1 MIIDWNAEERQRYD
15 SIIEEEMRK
24 GCWVLCF
31 LALLLFPAFFFLDY
45 FAHHHVHENL
55 WKSRS
60 VTTAVFAILFTYTNF
75 YKKSYNPYIVSY
87 LACVLAS
94 LAITVKCMIM
104 GGFESPYYAG
114 LMLVMIAT
122 IVVFPAGVRW
132 MSILL
137 GTEILVYASGCFY
150 QSGFT
155 LEQDKAI
162 MNNLHM
168 IFSTAVIGI
177 IGSVWSEKSRLLSFD
192 RYLQLDKARKEIDVS
207 KQMLQF
213 DLASEQSNVQM
224 LIMEITN
231 KKADLERALDLR
243 KEFISLASHELNT
256 PLTSLKLITQ
266 MFQQRMK
273 KDGEISSGDVG
284 RLLKTY
290 DEQILLLTRIVSDML
305 DVSKIENGRLALIK
319 NRIEL
324 ASLVSKVVEFSS
336 SAYQNEIRFTYEGT
350 FYGDWDQHRIEQVL
364 LNLITNAIKYGQGNP
379 IHVNLAVKN
388 HSVVICVKD
397 SGIGIPDD
405 MKERI
410 FGRFERA
417 VNPNQFAGLGI
428 GLYIANQIV
437 RAHEGRIEVTSKL
450 GEGSEF
456 FVILPLCAEEAIAL

>member
-1 MIIDWNAEERQRYD
+1 MVTDWNAEERERYGVLID
-15 SIIEEEMRK
+15 EEMRK
-24 GCWVLCF
+24 GCWVICF

-45 FAHHHVHENL
+45 FAHHQVHVNL
-55 WKSRS
+55 WKSRA
-60 VTTAVFAILFTYTNF
+60 VTTSVFAILFSYINV
-75 YKKSYNPYIVSY
+75 YKKTYNPYIVSY
-87 LACVLAS
+87 LACVIAS
-94 LAITVKCMIM
+94 LALTVKCIIT
-104 GGFESPYYAG
+104 GGFVSAYYAG
-114 LMLVMIAT
+114 LMLVMVAT

-132 MSILL
+132 ISLLL
-137 GTEILVYASGCFY
+137 GTEIFVYVIGCLY
-150 QSGFT
+150 KSGFT

-162 MNNLHM
+162 MNNMHM
-168 IFSTAVIGI
+168 ILSTGFIGI
-177 IGSVWSEKSRLLSFD
+177 IGSGWSEKSRFLSFD
-192 RYLQLDKARKEIDVS
+192 RYLQLEKAKKEINLS

-213 DLASEQSNVQM
+213 ELASEQSNVQM

-266 MFQQRMK
+266 MFQQKMK
-273 KDGEISSGDVG
+273 KDGVISSGDLS
-284 RLLKTY
+284 RLLRTY

-305 DVSKIENGRLALIK
+305 DISKIENGRLALIK

-324 ASLVSKVVEFSS
+324 SSLVSKVVEFSS
-336 SAYQNEIRFTYEGT
+336 SAYQNEINFSSEGT
-350 FYGDWDQHRIEQVL
+350 FFGDWDQHRIEQVL

-379 IHVNLAVKN
+379 IHVDLAVKDD
-388 HSVVICVKD
+388 SVVIRVKD

-405 MKERI
+405 MKDRI

-456 FVILPLCAEEAIAL
+456 SVILPLSSEEAIA

>member
-1 MIIDWNAEERQRYD
+1 MVTDWNAEERERYGVLID
-15 SIIEEEMRK
+15 EEMRK
-24 GCWVLCF
+24 GCWVICF

-45 FAHHHVHENL
+45 FAHHQVHVNL
-55 WKSRS
+55 WKSRA
-60 VTTAVFAILFTYTNF
+60 VTTSVFAILFSYINV
-75 YKKSYNPYIVSY
+75 YKKTYNPYIVSY
-87 LACVLAS
+87 LACVIAS
-94 LAITVKCMIM
+94 LALTVKCIIT
-104 GGFESPYYAG
+104 GGFVSAYYAG
-114 LMLVMIAT
+114 LMLVMVAT

-132 MSILL
+132 ISLLL
-137 GTEILVYASGCFY
+137 GTEIFVYVIGCLY
-150 QSGFT
+150 KSGFT
-155 LEQDKAI
+155 LDQDKAI
-162 MNNLHM
+162 LNNMHM
-168 IFSTAVIGI
+168 ILSTGFIGI
-177 IGSVWSEKSRLLSFD
+177 IGSGWSEKSRFLSFD
-192 RYLQLDKARKEIDVS
+192 RYLQLEKAKKEINLS

-213 DLASEQSNVQM
+213 ELASEQSNVQM

-266 MFQQRMK
+266 MFQQKMK
-273 KDGEISSGDVG
+273 KDGVISSSDLS
-284 RLLKTY
+284 RLLRTY

-305 DVSKIENGRLALIK
+305 DISKIENGRLALIK

-324 ASLVSKVVEFSS
+324 SSLVSKVVEFSS
-336 SAYQNEIRFTYEGT
+336 SAYQNEINFSSEGT
-350 FYGDWDQHRIEQVL
+350 FFGDWDQHRIEQVL

-379 IHVNLAVKN
+379 IHVDLAVKDD
-388 HSVVICVKD
+388 SVVIRVKD

-405 MKERI
+405 MKDRI

-456 FVILPLCAEEAIAL
+456 SVILPLSSEEAIA